1 MLLRPHSP
9 TRALLFIIAT
19 CLATLTKVEA
29 APPGHPGHQPEVKV
43 SAATRIDWVFAL
55 SNQSPVEPPADW
67 LSGYD
72 STAQTYEL
80 YVPKSLKKGE
90 SPGLILFISPG
101 DGSTGLESLR
111 KVCDDQKLIFASPHG
126 AGNNTDTRKRVRIV
140 LDVLD
145 DLRREYRVD
154 PDRTYIAGFSG
165 GGRIACAIGYS
176 LPEYFGG
183 VISICAAGDLREE
196 SWLRQ
201 RVVDRLSVAHL
212 TGETDFNR
220 GEVERFRG
228 PMLAAVGVRSKVWVA
243 PKTGHAIPATS
254 LLSDAVV
261 WLDAGLPIRRKL
273 AKDYPASRASST
285 DVPTRDEL
293 ANLLLAEGKLRLATK
308 AKTYSGLMQ
317 VKGVLERWPDL
328 AAAQE
333 AKVILVKYEQ
343 GTDRGWE
350 QEDVAQQ
357 RKFLIARAKALTDY
371 ATGPLPQQYAGQR
384 PDMVQGAIQLWNMV
398 IEDGQDKATVE
409 EGRKR
414 LEELQK
420 LADGAEK

>member
-1 MLLRPHSP
+1 MMLRPYFP
-9 TRALLFIIAT
+9 ALAILFAVAT
-19 CLATLTKVEA
+19 CLAAFTKVEA
-29 APPGHPGHQPEVKV
+29 APPGHHPEVKV

-55 SNQSPVEPPADW
+55 SNQSPAETPADW
-67 LSGYD
+67 LAGYD
-72 STAQTYEL
+72 STVQTYEL

-90 SPGLILFISPG
+90 SPGLILFVSPS
-101 DGSTGLESLR
+101 DRSTGLESLR
-111 KVCDDQKLIFASPHG
+111 KVCDDQKLLFASPHG
-126 AGNNTDTRKRVRIV
+126 AGNNTDTRKRVRII

-165 GGRIACAIGYS
+165 GGRIACALGYS

-183 VISICAAGDLREE
+183 VIPICAAGDLREE

-201 RVVDRLSVAHL
+201 RVIDRLSVAHV

-228 PMLAAVGVRSKVWVA
+228 PMLAAVGVRSKIWVA

-254 LLSDAVV
+254 LLTDAVE
-261 WLDAGLPIRRKL
+261 WLDAGLPVRRKL
-273 AKDYPASRASST
+273 AKDFPASRASSA
-285 DVPTRDEL
+285 DAPTRDEL
-293 ANLLLAEGKLRLATK
+293 AKLLLVEGKLRLATK
-308 AKTYSGLMQ
+308 GKTYSGLMQ

-328 AAAQE
+328 GAAQE
-333 AKVILVKYEQ
+333 AKDILVKYEQ
-343 GTDRGWE
+343 GIDRGWE

-384 PDMVQGAIQLWNMV
+384 PDMVRGAIKLWNMV
-398 IEDGQDKATVE
+398 IEDGQDKAAVE